1 MKFTFGLRTGSAVG
15 CPACVFVF
23 YVTPRCCRGWNGSL
37 ITDHRAKKRGH
48 ACPPKTHFQRE
59 IAFQTPSTHPHRKDN
74 PRHKKT
80 IGATHRKREERQTAG
95 FARLRGTHAEPS
107 ASREVAQAFGY
118 LSVSRGRAGT
128 TVNPGTPN
136 PGQATFGS
144 TYEDQAATVPTKR
157 LLLAPSIFQ
166 ACSTSQRRLSVSVV
180 NSNTAASKCGRRTAR
195 SRRQVSLER
204 SSMPRTPRRRSTA
217 FRNEV
222 RPSISNSTG
231 AAASHTRPKQAST
244 GSTTSRNL
252 CCRLIREGA
261 TVKNRRRS

>member
-1 MKFTFGLRTGSAVG
+1 MKFTFWAENGLCRWLSGL
-15 CPACVFVF
+15 CFVF

-48 ACPPKTHFQRE
+48 VARQKLTFNGKSRFRPRLRTLTERTTHATRKPSAPH
-59 IAFQTPSTHPHRKDN
+59 IAKEEKDKRRASPVCEELTQSQALQERS
-74 PRHKKT
+74 PRH
-80 IGATHRKREERQTAG
+80 
-95 FARLRGTHAEPS
+95 S
-107 ASREVAQAFGY
+107 V

-166 ACSTSQRRLSVSVV
+166 ACSTSQRRLSVSVA

-252 CCRLIREGA
+252 LFA
-261 TVKNRRRS
+261 A